1 MKDIVVVFKD
11 KYIYKGK
18 EYFCY
23 SELKKKLRKFSKRE
37 IFIMDEDIFIK
48 IYSCNEKNIEGF
60 IEEKIQKDF
69 IDNKE
74 LLYHYKE
81 DKKNNKVYLYA
92 LRGGKIENV
101 INSKV
106 KITPI
111 IFLIKDIIIK
121 NSKCNSFIGIVN
133 INEKFYIIFVEEKN
147 LIKYEVT
154 NDIKKIEGILENNT
168 DKRIFIDIN
177 NQNFEI
183 EPSENKINILERI
196 NEKIYKKQ
204 KLFTW

>member
-1 MKDIVVVFKD
+1 MKDIVVVFRD
-11 KYIYKGK
+11 RYVHKGK
-18 EYFCY
+18 EYFSY
-23 SELKKKLRKFSKRE
+23 SELRKILSKFLKRE

-48 IYSCNEKNIEGF
+48 IYSFNEKNIDIF

-74 LLYHYKE
+74 LLYHYEE
-81 DKKNNKVYLYA
+81 DKKNKKVYLYA
-92 LRGGKIENV
+92 LRGSKIESL
-101 INSKV
+101 ISSKV

-121 NSKCNSFIGIVN
+121 NSKCNNFIGIVN
-133 INEKFYIIFVEEKN
+133 INEKFYIIFVEEKK
-147 LIKYEVT
+147 LIKYEVI
-154 NDIKKIEGILENNT
+154 NDSKKIEEFLGNNA

-183 EPSENKINILERI
+183 EQSENKINILERI
-196 NEKIYKKQ
+196 NEKIYKK
-204 KLFTW
+204 

>member
-1 MKDIVVVFKD
+1 MKDIIVVFKD
-11 KYIYKGK
+11 KYIHKGK
-18 EYFCY
+18 EYIL
-23 SELKKKLRKFSKRE
+23 SSHLKKKLTKIFKRE

-48 IYSCNEKNIEGF
+48 AYNYNEKNIEDF

-74 LLYHYKE
+74 LLYHYEE

-92 LRGGKIENV
+92 LRGRKIENI

-106 KITPI
+106 KIIPI
-111 IFLIKDIIIK
+111 AFLIKDIVIK
-121 NSKCNSFIGIVN
+121 NKKCNNFIAILE
-133 INEKFYIIFVEEKN
+133 INEDFYVIFVEDKN
-147 LIKYEVT
+147 LIKYEFVS
-154 NDIKKIEGILENNT
+154 DVKSVDDILENNT

-177 NQNFEI
+177 NKKLKTKHL
-183 EPSENKINILERI
+183 ENKINILERI

-204 KLFTW
+204 KFFT